1 MQNELLND
9 SAATSARGPVEKLGS
24 LYHLDSKES
33 CQSWK
38 TPAWKALPKRWGHSF
53 HPMCSYLAMFPPG
66 IPRYFIE
73 QFTEPGDIVLDPFS
87 GRGTAPLEA
96 CVSSRVGIGIDL
108 NPLAYLLTHAKV
120 DPPTEEEA
128 LERIGSLR
136 RHYRRIPTDNVP
148 ENIKMLFDGRGVL
161 PRLLYLKKSLDR
173 EDRTDRFL
181 LAALT
186 GILHGNVHKDGKSTS
201 YLSISMPNTFSM
213 SPNYIRRYIR
223 KHRLHKIPVD
233 VFDQLTRKVKRLFKD
248 GPPSKKGRAYL
259 YDARQFSQIED
270 PDLRR
275 GNVKLIVTSP
285 PYLKVVNYGKFN
297 WIRLWLLD
305 EPTEKVDKQLRL
317 DDQHTLSRYLEFMA
331 TVLQQCEQVIRPDG
345 VCVFAI
351 GDVQEPGKPPNNLA
365 ELVWDYVKGR
375 AGLNLLAILE
385 DSLPVNDKVTRIWG
399 SKKGRAT
406 KVDRF
411 LILYKERKPFPYYR
425 NGNSALMS
433 KLTS

>member
-1 MQNELLND
+1 
-9 SAATSARGPVEKLGS
+9 
-24 LYHLDSKES
+24 
-33 CQSWK
+33 
-38 TPAWKALPKRWGHSF
+38 
-53 HPMCSYLAMFPPG
+53 MCSYLAMFPPG

-73 QFTEPGDIVLDPFS
+73 QFTELGDIVLDPFS

-128 LERIGSLR
+128 LERIESLR
-136 RHYRRIPTDNVP
+136 RRYRRIPTDNVP

-161 PRLLYLKKSLDR
+161 PRLLYLKRSLDR

-213 SPNYIRRYIR
+213 SPNYIKRYIR
-223 KHRLHKIPVD
+223 KHHLHKMPVD

-248 GPPSKKGRAYL
+248 EPPPKQGRAYL
-259 YDARQFSQIED
+259 YDARQLSQIDD
-270 PDLRR
+270 PDFRR
-275 GNVKLIVTSP
+275 RNVKLIITSP

-305 EPTEKVDKQLRL
+305 EPTERVDKQLRL
-317 DDQHTLSRYLEFMA
+317 DDQHTLSRYLEFMS

-345 VCVFAI
+345 VCVFVI
-351 GDVQEPGKPPNNLA
+351 GDVQEPGKPPIYLA
-365 ELVWDYVKGR
+365 ELVWDYVKDR
-375 AGLNLLAILE
+375 TGLNLLTIFE
-385 DSLPVNDKVTRIWG
+385 DSLPIDDKVTRIWG
-399 SKKGRAT
+399 STQGRAT
-406 KVDRF
+406 KLDRF
-411 LILYKERKPFPYYR
+411 LIMYNTERPKPRYTNPNR
-425 NGNSALMS
+425 LLAHLNMS
-433 KLTS
+433 CF